1 VTDAKQ
7 AGTANADLLLKAKA
21 AGSNINSE
29 SAARVQAQSPASAA
43 VAAHTIISPFDYT
56 NVAPELAA
64 KLKARAERYRS
75 HIRQAT
81 DQIIRTGRDLL
92 DTKDELVHGQFV
104 RWVEGELGM
113 SPRTAQAYMAAA
125 KLHEKSATVALL
137 PPATIYRLAA
147 KSTPPAIV
155 EQVVAKA
162 AAGEIVP
169 DAKVKELID
178 EERKDRHCAE
188 LEALRQQRRVRR
200 PTKKELEAEQ
210 FRQKQKEERERHEQ
224 ERTDEAVTKLV
235 NRFGIEAV
243 ASIFE
248 ALVGGCFDPD
258 RFRKAL
264 LAATAPTAQTD
275 PEIDFGAVTDSEIA
289 DAHPARSESPT
300 PNAWIDLDI
309 PPFLCRSPV
318 AQEPERAVSN
328 DGASESGKRPIG
340 LHTPAYDV
348 RSRAFCG
355 PTAMSA
361 VTGRPVS
368 EIADAIRQASG
379 KITKANGADW
389 PVMGVDNDSL
399 IKAMALLGWNVVE
412 MGAEPTKYTLDD
424 FAHDHGRRGPFIV
437 NVTGHYV
444 AISDGEFCD
453 TFTKLPS
460 DLFGGVLDR
469 KWYGNRKRK
478 GSTWVRRWWRF
489 APSSNDGSKPQ

>member
-1 VTDAKQ
+1 MARNETGAEAVAASSAGEGNVLDRTPSNITSQTRKQ
-7 AGTANADLLLKAKA
+7 APAAA
-21 AGSNINSE
+21 AGSP
-29 SAARVQAQSPASAA
+29 R
-43 VAAHTIISPFDYT
+43 FDYGSIEPDLAIDLKSRADRIRARIRKT
-56 NVAPELAA
+56 TENMIAIGRELAETKE
-64 KLKARAERYRS
+64 KLE
-75 HIRQAT
+75 
-81 DQIIRTGRDLL
+81 
-92 DTKDELVHGQFV
+92 HGLFV
-104 RWVEGELGM
+104 RWVELELGLAA
-113 SPRTAQAYMAAA
+113 RTAQSFMAAA
-125 KLHEKSATVALL
+125 KLYEKSAVVALL
-137 PPATIYRLAA
+137 PSTTVQRLAA
-147 KSTPPAIV
+147 KSAPPAIV

-178 EERKDRHCAE
+178 EERKDRRCAE
-188 LEALRQQRRVRR
+188 LEALRQQRRVRK

-210 FRQKQKEERERHEQ
+210 FRQKQKEKRERHEQ

-235 NRFGIEAV
+235 ERFGIEAV
-243 ASIFE
+243 AAIFE

-289 DAHPARSESPT
+289 VAHPARSESPT
-300 PNAWIDLDI
+300 PDAWIDLDI

-318 AQEPERAVSN
+318 RQEAELATDAEN
-328 DGASESGKRPIG
+328 GKQPIG
-340 LHTPAYDV
+340 LRTPVYDV
-348 RSRAFCG
+348 RSRPYCG

-368 EIADAIRQASG
+368 EIGDAIRQASG

-389 PVMGVDNDSL
+389 PIMGVDNDSL
-399 IKAMALLGWNVVE
+399 IKAMAFLGWNVVE
-412 MGAEPTKYTLDD
+412 MGAEPTKYTLDE

-453 TFTKLPS
+453 TFTKLPC